1 MALPIYKNI
10 SDDVQLFESKQ
21 EFEKY
26 YNKHQ
31 DDVDTMSTREV
42 EPGKLMFI
50 PSVKNNIDTT
60 ATTNVER
67 SRDQGVNTADIK
79 NDLAEIKHMLQH
91 IMKHMPV
98 KPKATF
104 DNYF

>member
-1 MALPIYKNI
+1 MALPMYKNI

-31 DDVDTMSTREV
+31 DDVDTMSTRGLNVKYKIEGFTLGRKA
-42 EPGKLMFI
+42 GKLMFI

-60 ATTNVER
+60 IKTNV
-67 SRDQGVNTADIK
+67 NTDDIK

-98 KPKATF
+98 KP
-104 DNYF
+104 